1 MSKAKDWDHNCTGAD
16 CTVTGC
22 ESAAMAR
29 DLKAAGNGSITC
41 DPRCTRQPGH
51 KGGCSAAQSCIACGE
66 PAIRGEICKETD
78 GSHVVVRTVGGPSTS
93 DLEDFRGFCRNASA
107 AQLLQI
113 YRKEKDAGRDE
124 YAQVA
129 RWVAEERGV
138 MLDEV
143 R

>member
-22 ESAAMAR
+22 ESASMAR
-29 DLKAAGNGSITC
+29 ELKA
-41 DPRCTRQPGH
+41 
-51 KGGCSAAQSCIACGE
+51 SANK
-66 PAIRGEICKETD
+66 PTTD
-78 GSHVVVRTVGGPSTS
+78 

-107 AQLLQI
+107 AQLLVI